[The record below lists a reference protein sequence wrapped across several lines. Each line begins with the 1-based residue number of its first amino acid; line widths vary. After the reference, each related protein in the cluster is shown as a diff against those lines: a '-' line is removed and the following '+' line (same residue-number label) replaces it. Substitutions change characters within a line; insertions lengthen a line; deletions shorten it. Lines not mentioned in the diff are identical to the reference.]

1 MRIAVEAWSPEYGGE
16 LNLRAPEEAST
27 ESVDTEVE
35 GRRWAPVSPGD
46 VARLSEHPV
55 VFVDGTRRIDARL
68 FLSHDGGRPI
78 QGVAGS
84 VGVGAVECDPAPAG
98 IDGRRAG
105 RWWAA
110 REARV
115 AEARVERYL
124 AAGAGTEASLPAGP
138 GLAFRSLPVPG
149 RELDQVVDAV
159 HGAMRQAE
167 AAVAQR
173 FAAEERLVF
182 VDGPLAV
189 MDPGPRPI
197 VGFIKA
203 HHRRYLDPERERVV
217 GELGCGQRSP
227 LFGFGE
233 FRPRYSWYL
242 RLCPPARDSHGW
254 HGIVRC
260 EAPAAIPLDRV
271 VKLADASAAI
281 LPAFASAAHWDP
293 RAPQNLVPVAGLERR
308 LRHLLGERELILRMI
323 RSAARRISVGGD
335 AA

>member
-27 ESVDTEVE
+27 ESVEADVE
-35 GRRWAPVSPGD
+35 DRPWVPISPDAPGELSGRPI
-46 VARLSEHPV
+46 

-84 VGVGAVECDPAPAG
+84 VGVGAVVCDPAPAG
-98 IDGRRAG
+98 VDGRRGG

-110 REARV
+110 KAARV
-115 AEARVERYL
+115 ADARVERYL
-124 AAGAGTEASLPAGP
+124 AAGAGVEANLPAGP
-138 GLAFRSLPVPG
+138 GLAFKSLPVAG
-149 RELDQVVDAV
+149 RELDKIVDAV

-167 AAVAQR
+167 AVMAQR
-173 FAAEERLVF
+173 FASEDGLVF

-189 MDPGPRPI
+189 MDPGPQPI

-203 HHRRYLDPERERVV
+203 HHRRYLDAERERVV

-227 LFGFGE
+227 LFSFGE
-233 FRPRYSWYL
+233 FRPRYSWYV
-242 RLCPPARDSHGW
+242 RLCRPSHDSHGW

-260 EAPAAIPLDRV
+260 EAPAAIPLESV
-271 VKLADASAAI
+271 VKLADASAGI